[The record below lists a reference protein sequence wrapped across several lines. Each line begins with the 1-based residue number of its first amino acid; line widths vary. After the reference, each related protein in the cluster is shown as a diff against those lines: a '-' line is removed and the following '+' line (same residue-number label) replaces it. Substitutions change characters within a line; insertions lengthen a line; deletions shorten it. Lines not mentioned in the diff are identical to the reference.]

1 MKRLVLCVMLL
12 GAVVAAAQNLRLE
25 DPRPQI
31 VNGKLSEQAM
41 SGTLAQTIERL
52 GAGGQAAWIGYSVP
66 KVAGVQ
72 QMCCFNAR
80 SAFRGNP
87 QCCGGCRLESGD
99 NSNTMGR
106 VNDCPEPQTDR
117 FFVLV
122 RVGSGEVLRI
132 RPASVDCGLD
142 LGGLT
147 LYWLNQVKPAESVA
161 WLSSF
166 LTNESKKQRNNALTA
181 LALHQDPAAEAVLF
195 RLLKPPQPKDIRNQA
210 AFWLG
215 SEHGRKGYEAV
226 RDAIRND
233 SDSKFRQEAIFALS
247 ESEEPDAQQEMIRL
261 AHEDRDP
268 DVRGQALF
276 WLAQKAGRK
285 VGGVITDV
293 IENDPDT
300 DIKKKAVFALTQ
312 MDHNEGVPLLIQVAK
327 TNKNPVVRKEA
338 IFWLGQSEDPRA
350 LDYIESILTK

>member
-1 MKRLVLCVMLL
+1 MKRFALCAMLL
-12 GAVVAAAQNLRLE
+12 GAVVATAQNVRLE
-25 DPRPQI
+25 DSRPQI
-31 VNGKLSEQAM
+31 VNGKIVEQAM

-52 GAGGQAAWIGYSVP
+52 GAGGGAAWIGYSAP
-66 KVAGVQ
+66 KVASVQ
-72 QMCCFNAR
+72 QMCCFSAR

-87 QCCGGCRLESGD
+87 RCCGGCRLESGD

-106 VNDCPEPQTDR
+106 VNGCPAPQTDR

-132 RPASVDCGLD
+132 RPASADCGLD

-147 LYWLNQVKPAESVA
+147 LYWLDQVKPADSVA
-161 WLSSF
+161 WLAGF
-166 LTNESKKQRNNALTA
+166 LPNDSKKQRDNALTA
-181 LALHQDPAAEAVLF
+181 LALHQDPAAEAVLL
-195 RLLKPPQPKDIRNQA
+195 RLLKSPQPKDTRNQA
-210 AFWLG
+210 AFWLA

-226 RDAIRND
+226 RDAIRSD
-233 SDSKFRQEAIFALS
+233 SDSKFRREAVFALS
-247 ESEEPDAQQEMIRL
+247 ESDEPDAQQEMIRL
-261 AHEDRDP
+261 AHEDRDS
-268 DVRGQALF
+268 DVRGQSLF

-285 VGGVITDV
+285 VGAVITDV

-312 MDHNEGVPLLIQVAK
+312 MDHDEGVPLLIQVAR

-350 LDYIESILTK
+350 LDYIESILKQ

>member
-1 MKRLVLCVMLL
+1 MKKILLIAMLSAAVM
-12 GAVVAAAQNLRLE
+12 ATAQNLKLE

-31 VNGKLSEQAM
+31 VNGKLVEQAVT
-41 SGTLAQTIERL
+41 GTLAQTIDRL
-52 GAGGQAAWIGYSVP
+52 AQGGQAAWIGYSAP
-66 KVAGVQ
+66 KVAGIQ

-99 NSNTMGR
+99 NGNTMGR

-122 RVGSGEVLRI
+122 RVGSGTVLRI

-161 WLSSF
+161 WLAA
-166 LTNESKKQRNNALTA
+166 LVNNDSKRQRENALSA
-181 LALHQDPAAEAVLF
+181 LAMHQDPAAEAVLIG
-195 RLLKPPQPKDIRNQA
+195 LLKSQQSHELRNQA

-226 RDAIRND
+226 RDAIRTDND
-233 SDSKFRQEAIFALS
+233 PKFRLEAIFALS
-247 ESEEPDAQQEMIRL
+247 ESEEPEAQQEMIRL
-261 AHEDRDP
+261 AHEDRDR

-285 VGGVITDV
+285 VGAVITGVIA
-293 IENDPDT
+293 NDPDT

-312 MDHNEGVPLLIQVAK
+312 MHDDEGVPLLIQVAK